1 MRTFLRNFTEKIV
14 EGILFLSSTVTTLT
28 VLLIIVFLFR
38 EGAGVFSESPVEKGF
53 TIAVNRGNPIT
64 KLSSA
69 ELKLIYD
76 QEITNWSKLGGK
88 NDSILLFRL
97 DDIGNYYSEEE
108 LGENFE
114 HMPAKISELIEKNPG
129 MIAFF
134 SEKYLA
140 KDFHGRVIPMKNT
153 SYKEFFGGKEW
164 FPTAQPSAQ
173 LGILSLVLGT
183 LWVSLGAIL
192 IALPLGLAT
201 AIYLAEIADQKTR
214 NILKPLVELLAGIPS
229 VVYGFF
235 GLIIIVPAIQQ
246 LFNLPVGET
255 ALAGSIILGIM
266 ALPTIITISED
277 ALRTTPRAMKE
288 ASLALGANRWQTISR
303 VVVPYSMSG
312 ITAAAI
318 LGIGRAVGETMAV
331 LMVTGNAAVIP
342 HTFLE
347 PVRTI
352 PATIAAELGEAP
364 QGDLHYKALFALG
377 CILFLITL
385 AINLTVEYISAK
397 RNKASND

>member
-1 MRTFLRNFTEKIV
+1 MSKILINFIEKIV
-14 EGILFLSSTVTTLT
+14 EGIFFLSSTVTTLT

-38 EGAGVFSESPVEKGF
+38 EGSGVFSESPVEKGF
-53 TIAVNRGNPIT
+53 TIAVNQGNPVT
-64 KLSSA
+64 RLSSA
-69 ELKLIYD
+69 ALKLIYD

-114 HMPAKISELIEKNPG
+114 HMPTKISELVEKNPG
-129 MIAFF
+129 IIAFF
-134 SEKYLA
+134 SDKYLS
-140 KDFHGRVIPMKNT
+140 KDFKGRVIPMDNT

-164 FPTAQPSAQ
+164 FPTAQPAAQ

-235 GLIIIVPAIQQ
+235 GLIIIVPAIQK
-246 LFNLPVGET
+246 LFDLPVGET

-303 VVVPYSMSG
+303 VVIPYSMSG

-352 PATIAAELGEAP
+352 PATIAAELGEAAH
-364 QGDLHYKALFALG
+364 GDLHYKALFALA
-377 CILFLITL
+377 CILFIITL
-385 AINLTVEYISAK
+385 AINLTVEFISAK
-397 RNKASND
+397 RNKANND